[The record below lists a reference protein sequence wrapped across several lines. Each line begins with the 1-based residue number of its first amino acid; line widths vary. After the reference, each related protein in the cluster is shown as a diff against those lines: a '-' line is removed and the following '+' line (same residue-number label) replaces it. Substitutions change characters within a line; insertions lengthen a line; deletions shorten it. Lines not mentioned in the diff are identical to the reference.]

1 MKTIKYPTSLPPL
14 PAVYCVV
21 VVVVDDVVVVAAA
34 ARVGLF
40 CFCFRFCHVVVL
52 CCVVLF
58 YFILLYVVL
67 CCVFMCSS
75 VILCLLSSL
84 QTTRRHITS
93 SCYKTHIISY
103 HVTLHHTTPRIHNIT

>member
-40 CFCFRFCHVVVL
+40 CFCFRFCRCCVVL
-52 CCVVLF
+52 CCAILF
-58 YFILLYVVL
+58 YFIICSVVL
-67 CCVFMCSS
+67 CF
-75 VILCLLSSL
+75 
-84 QTTRRHITS
+84 
-93 SCYKTHIISY
+93 
-103 HVTLHHTTPRIHNIT
+103 HV